1 MENKSPEIQNKLIHV
16 AIVYMRPNGRY
27 MLFLRRKEANLLV
40 WYEENGNNEEKET
53 SVRAQTI
60 EEAIRLGRSHWKNHA
75 FRTLTCGFRYTLP
88 ERDEHGMN
96 ALFYQMAASYSSSN
110 GIYFDDELGHNC
122 FVQAASLEARNLLN
136 TLSLQKKI

>member
-16 AIVYMRPNGRY
+16 ALVYMRPKGRC
-27 MLFLRRKEANLLV
+27 MLFLRRIEASLLV
-40 WYEENGNNEEKET
+40 WYEEIENSERET
-53 SVRAQTI
+53 NVTAQTI
-60 EEAIRLGRSHWKNHA
+60 EEAIRLGRSHWKNYA

-96 ALFYQMAASYSSSN
+96 ALFYQMAASYNSSN

-122 FVQAASLEARNLLN
+122 FVQAASIEARNLLK